1 MPIDLFFNYQNKNS
15 TGTVIFPILFLYLGS
30 VTIYK
35 INISMIGVNVKDNES
50 IDRAINRFKKMVTRS
65 RVLNEYKERQQFT
78 KPSEER
84 REALKKSVREERR
97 RQRDN
102 Y

>member
-1 MPIDLFFNYQNKNS
+1 
-15 TGTVIFPILFLYLGS
+15 
-30 VTIYK
+30 
-35 INISMIGVNVKDNES
+35 MIGVKVKENES
-50 IDRAINRFKKMVTRS
+50 VDRAINRFKKMVTRS
-65 RVLNEYKERQQFT
+65 RVLMEYRERQQFT

-97 RQRDN
+97 RQRFN

>member
-1 MPIDLFFNYQNKNS
+1 
-15 TGTVIFPILFLYLGS
+15 
-30 VTIYK
+30 
-35 INISMIGVNVKDNES
+35 MIGVNVKDNES

-65 RVLNEYKERQQFT
+65 RILNEYKERQQYI

-84 REALKKSVREERR
+84 REAMKRSVREERR
-97 RQRDN
+97 RQREN

>member
-1 MPIDLFFNYQNKNS
+1 M
-15 TGTVIFPILFLYLGS
+15 LG
-30 VTIYK
+30 VK
-35 INISMIGVNVKDNES
+35 VKDNES

-65 RVLNEYKERQQFT
+65 RIMVEYKERQQYT

-84 REALKKSVREERR
+84 REAMKKSVREERR
-97 RQRDN
+97 RQRDE

>member
-1 MPIDLFFNYQNKNS
+1 
-15 TGTVIFPILFLYLGS
+15 
-30 VTIYK
+30 
-35 INISMIGVNVKDNES
+35 MIGVKVKENES
-50 IDRAINRFKKMVTRS
+50 VDRAINRFKKMVTRS
-65 RVLNEYKERQQFT
+65 RILMEYRERQQFT

-97 RQRDN
+97 RQRFN

>member
-1 MPIDLFFNYQNKNS
+1 
-15 TGTVIFPILFLYLGS
+15 
-30 VTIYK
+30 
-35 INISMIGVNVKDNES
+35 MIGIKIKDNES

-65 RVLNEYKERQQFT
+65 RLMVEYKERQQYR
-78 KPSEER
+78 KPSEVK
-84 REALKKSVREERR
+84 REDMKKSVRDERR